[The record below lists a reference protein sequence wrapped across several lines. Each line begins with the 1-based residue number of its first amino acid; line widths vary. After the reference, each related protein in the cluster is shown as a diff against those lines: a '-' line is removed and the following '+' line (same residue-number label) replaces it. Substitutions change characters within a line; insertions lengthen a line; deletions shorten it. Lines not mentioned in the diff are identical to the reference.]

1 MDDRKKGVE
10 VLSII
15 NRNGAGGVWR
25 QKIIHGIPRTR
36 QLGPGWCGHATLS
49 MVLRYW
55 GYDFNQTAIFT
66 HLKGE
71 VPEEKRFGQV
81 AYVTMGELALA
92 AMQLTN
98 LKVTLATVKLYK
110 KILERQPDF
119 NPHHLL
125 QDSLEKGYPCIVHHI
140 DHFYIAFGFGDRK
153 DRYYFID
160 SRNGKRKFFSYT
172 HFEVMWSRPY
182 QYEDPTDI
190 DLRYSLLVIRPK
202 KEQNKTAP

>member
-1 MDDRKKGVE
+1 M
-10 VLSII
+10 LSII

-25 QKIIHGIPRTR
+25 QKIIHGIPRAK
-36 QLGPGWCGHATLS
+36 QLGPGWCGYATLS
-49 MVLRYW
+49 MVFGYW
-55 GYDFNQTAIFT
+55 GYDIDQTAIFT

-71 VPEEKRFGQV
+71 VPEGKRFGKV

-92 AMQLTN
+92 AMRMTN
-98 LKVTLATVKLYK
+98 LKVTLAKSEVYK
-110 KILERQPDF
+110 KILERRPDF

-160 SRNGKRKFFSYT
+160 SRSGRRKFFSYT
-172 HFEVMWSRPY
+172 HFDFMWSRLY
-182 QYEDPTDI
+182 FDEEYTGIDP
-190 DLRYSLLVIRPK
+190 RYALLVVRPR